1 MNRPEPNLM
10 ILENLEASIMGTI
23 LVKEMGVPY
32 VLAKAQNDLHAM
44 ILKKVGAD
52 AVIFPEKE
60 MGSRLAKGLVST
72 NFADWIELSPDYSMV
87 ETEVPKRWA
96 GKNLIELKVRERFGI
111 NIVGIIENG
120 KVDVNINPAKPLPEQ
135 GILILIGDNRTLQKF
150 KET

>member
-60 MGSRLAKGLVST
+60 MCSRLAKGLVST
-72 NFADWIELSPDYSMV
+72 NFVDWIELSPDYSMV